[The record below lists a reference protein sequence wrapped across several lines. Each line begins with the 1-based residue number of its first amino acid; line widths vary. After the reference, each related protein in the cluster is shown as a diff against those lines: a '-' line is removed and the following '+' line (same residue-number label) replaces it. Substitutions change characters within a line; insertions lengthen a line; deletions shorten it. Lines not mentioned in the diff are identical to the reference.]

1 MKQHGKGRIYICMN
15 SPFLTAD
22 QQLSLAYA
30 GNRQALYCSLF
41 NLEAAMAQ
49 IALTAHEPLLAQIK
63 LAWWA
68 EDGLC
73 NPKGGSAI
81 GDAVLAVSKVADCQ
95 MIVPL
100 FVEAWKAAAHG
111 PDSFGEAG
119 TRRAEAWSAALG
131 TSAETVMD
139 AIKAWAVLDLFTVTK
154 AKADGLGKSQL
165 LTLRRYAKPLAVL
178 ALLTSRDAQVD
189 QAMRSKPGS
198 PKRIA
203 LAFAFIAMG
212 LIL

>member
-1 MKQHGKGRIYICMN
+1 M
-15 SPFLTAD
+15 SAPFLTAD

-30 GNRQALYCSLF
+30 GNRQAFYCSLF

-49 IALTAHEPLLAQIK
+49 VALTAHEPLLAQIK
-63 LAWWA
+63 LSWWA
-68 EDGLC
+68 EDGLR

-81 GDAVLAVSKVADCQ
+81 GDAVLALTKIADVQ

-100 FVEAWKAAAHG
+100 FVEAWKAAADG
-111 PDSFGEAG
+111 PDSFGDAG
-119 TRRAEAWSAALG
+119 TLRAEAWSAALNTG
-131 TSAETVMD
+131 DEAVTD
-139 AIKAWAVLDLFTVTK
+139 ALKAWAALDLFTVTK
-154 AKADGLGKSQL
+154 AKAVGLNKKQL
-165 LTLRRYAKPLAVL
+165 LALRQCAKPLAVL
-178 ALLTSRDAQVD
+178 ALLASRDAQVE

-203 LAFAFIAMG
+203 LAFAFIAVG